1 MYLPPAKAKMPYF
14 PPPCMTLRSRRE
26 VSTRDQVNALHVEQW
41 QTDGPW
47 LQFDRPD
54 MSGNKS
60 WMDMNPINSR
70 TDARNYLQNR
80 PFEAEDRGQLNQNP
94 YFEKF
99 DVPTDPLNVGRELQA
114 VVFEE
119 KTDRGV
125 LESKR
130 LLNRTYTMRWVS
142 QNTVEKNG
150 YDTLNTYELMRPQFN
165 KMDVDYQKDKVK
177 AKRATV

>member
-1 MYLPPAKAKMPYF
+1 MYLPPAKAMMPYF
-14 PPPCMTLRSRRE
+14 PPPCMTLRARRE
-26 VSTRDQVNALHVEQW
+26 VNTRDQVNSLHVEQW

-47 LQFDRPD
+47 LQNDRPD
-54 MSGNKS
+54 MSGNRS

-70 TDARNYLQNR
+70 TDARSYIQNK
-80 PFEAEDRGQLNQNP
+80 PFDPDVRGQLNQNP

-114 VVFEE
+114 TVYEE
-119 KTDRGV
+119 KTDRGL

-142 QNTVEKNG
+142 NETVTSKA
-150 YDTLNTYELMRPQFN
+150 YDTLNAYELMRPQFN
-165 KMDVDYQKDKVK
+165 KMDINYRRK
-177 AKRATV
+177 

>member
-1 MYLPPAKAKMPYF
+1 MYLPPAKAMMPYF
-14 PPPCMTLRSRRE
+14 PPPCMTLRARRE
-26 VSTRDQVNALHVEQW
+26 VNTRDQVNSLHVEQW

-47 LQFDRPD
+47 LQNDRPD
-54 MSGNKS
+54 MSGNRS

-70 TDARNYLQNR
+70 TDARSYIQNK
-80 PFEAEDRGQLNQNP
+80 PFDPDVRAQLNQNP

-114 VVFEE
+114 TVYEE
-119 KTDRGV
+119 KTDRGL

-142 QNTVEKNG
+142 NETVTSKG
-150 YDTLNTYELMRPQFN
+150 YDTLNAYELMRPQFN
-165 KMDVDYQKDKVK
+165 KMDINYRRK
-177 AKRATV
+177 